1 MVVRA
6 PRIAALSSALLAV
19 AVFIA
24 CGTVDSAAPPLEPTP
39 AIALQGQI
47 VVEGLGACG
56 HCHSLTG
63 EPGTP
68 LSGGRRMEDKFGE
81 IQGPNITLAKTGLG
95 GATEGDIIRAFRFYR
110 KANGELLAPS
120 FHAGSEWMSDVEL
133 AGITTYIRGLPPVEN
148 EVPDRDINWLDRNT
162 TGFFDSHP
170 EVKGLVP
177 QISRAFRVE
186 FGQYLV
192 DNVAHCGSCH
202 SQPEGVFSSMRYLQG
217 GEEISFDGVTK
228 IAPNITRDPEKGLGS
243 WSDQDYMTF
252 LQTGRTRDGRQVDD
266 KFCPVKYYS
275 VVSPQ
280 DLELMVAYLRTVP
293 AE

>member
-1 MVVRA
+1 MVRA
-6 PRIAALSSALLAV
+6 PRIAVLGSVILALGICLA
-19 AVFIA
+19 
-24 CGTVDSAAPPLEPTP
+24 CSPVDSAAPPLEPTP

-63 EPGTP
+63 EPGTS
-68 LSGGRRMEDKFGE
+68 LSGGRKMEGKFGE
-81 IQGPNITLAKTGLG
+81 ILGPNITLAKTGLG

-110 KANGELLAPS
+110 KANGELLAPG
-120 FHAGSEWMSDVEL
+120 FHDGSEWMSDVEL
-133 AGITTYIRGLPPVEN
+133 AGITTYIRSLPPVEN
-148 EVPDRDINWLDRNT
+148 EVPDRNINMLDRNT
-162 TGFFDSHP
+162 IGIFDSHP
-170 EVKGLVP
+170 EVTGLVP
-177 QISRAFRVE
+177 QMPRAFRVE

-202 SQPEGVFSSMRYLQG
+202 SRPEGIFSSMRYLQG

-228 IAPNITRDPEKGLGS
+228 VAPNITRDPEKGLGA

-252 LQTGRTRDGRQVDD
+252 FQTGRTRDGRQVDN

-280 DLELMVAYLRTVP
+280 DLDLVIAYLRTVP